1 MIWSYLAIFLVG
13 VALTARLA
21 AWRSRQSITAGIG
34 TALAGLAILS
44 GFSIGWA
51 IAPVSVVVLALA
63 AAPHLSPVRPPLNE
77 R

>member
-13 VALTARLA
+13 LALTARLA
-21 AWRSRQSITAGIG
+21 AWHSRHSITAGIG

-51 IAPVSVVVLALA
+51 VAPVALVVLALA
-63 AAPHLSPVRPPLNE
+63 AAPHLSPVRPPPNE